1 MNIQI
6 YPSQTITVTSE
17 QFLTG
22 SKDGKPAVVAGEL
35 RVPNTRADRVPAVVI
50 VHGVW
55 ELEITRTTGRGN
67 PTRLELRLSCLT
79 ASPGAMSATPAR
91 RDQKPSDWPTRKGYH
106 RAMGGRNY
114 LIEGVSGAGKTAVC
128 TELQRRG
135 YQAVH
140 GDRELVYRGD
150 PETGLPT
157 APQTGLPTA
166 AWVSEHQI
174 WDVEKVQALVANQEE
189 AVTFFCGGSRNF
201 AKFIDFFDGV
211 FVLEVDLDTMNRR
224 IDERVALDP
233 TDFGGKPEE
242 RELAVRLHQTKE
254 DIPKNGIVID
264 ATAPLARVVDEILR
278 LSESV

>member
-1 MNIQI
+1 MKAVICTLPQGCTHPMSQEPSTAAAGRGRYAQGTGEQLQRGQEHDFEATRRRRNEQI
-6 YPSQTITVTSE
+6 YTYASGEVM
-17 QFLTG
+17 
-22 SKDGKPAVVAGEL
+22 DGL
-35 RVPNTRADRVPAVVI
+35 
-50 VHGVW
+50 
-55 ELEITRTTGRGN
+55 
-67 PTRLELRLSCLT
+67 
-79 ASPGAMSATPAR
+79 
-91 RDQKPSDWPTRKGYH
+91 
-106 RAMGGRNY
+106 MGKRNY

-135 YQAVH
+135 YQAIH

-157 APQTGLPTA
+157 APETDTPTA
-166 AWVSEHQI
+166 TWMSEHQI
-174 WDVEKVQALVANQEE
+174 WDVEKVQAFVANQEE

-201 AKFIDFFDGV
+201 AKFIDLFDGV

-254 DIPKNGIVID
+254 DIPKNGIIID
-264 ATAPLARVVDEILR
+264 ATRPLERVVDEILTHTR
-278 LSESV
+278 TVD